1 MACLKM
7 QELTTAVSEEEVIN
21 FFINI
26 IVPHVMR
33 FQKPALHANNVVA
46 TPSSQSSSQGKE
58 NFMSR
63 LVNKLESVVEN
74 SPTEQNLQFLRTDC
88 TTSRFIR
95 RWQSGGSD
103 CH

>member
-1 MACLKM
+1 MTDA
-7 QELTTAVSEEEVIN
+7 AANNSSDN
-21 FFINI
+21 FFMNN

-74 SPTEQNLQFLRTDC
+74 SPGNTVRLSVLQNRMHFLTGF
-88 TTSRFIR
+88 SFL
-95 RWQSGGSD
+95 
-103 CH
+103 

>member
-1 MACLKM
+1 M

-74 SPTEQNLQFLRTDC
+74 SPTEQVCNNNDRFNLSEVAYHVGFFRSYLM
-88 TTSRFIR
+88 
-95 RWQSGGSD
+95 
-103 CH
+103 